1 MTPMCARKPRA
12 APGMLP
18 ASASAVIEEKMLDGF
33 NLGWID
39 FEDEANERMAG
50 TTGYRAVLDELV
62 RRAT

>member
-1 MTPMCARKPRA
+1 
-12 APGMLP
+12 MLP

-39 FEDEANERMAG
+39 FEDEANERMGG
-50 TTGYRAVLDELV
+50 TTGYRAALDELV